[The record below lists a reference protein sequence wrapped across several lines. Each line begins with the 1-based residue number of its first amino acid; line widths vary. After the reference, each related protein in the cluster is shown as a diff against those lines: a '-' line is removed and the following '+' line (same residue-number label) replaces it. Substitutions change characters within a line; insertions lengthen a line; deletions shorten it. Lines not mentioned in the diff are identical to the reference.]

1 MQLIIDFFLTL
12 ARSISTGSFL
22 SDELDLSGEKNYYSY
37 ILENDRILLCPGSCY
52 SKVHDVLKRPGID
65 ICVIISGCIG
75 LTYIIPKVSGLF
87 ESISSCV
94 SSKYKE
100 LKGKMKRSL

>member
-1 MQLIIDFFLTL
+1 M
-12 ARSISTGSFL
+12 
-22 SDELDLSGEKNYYSY
+22 
-37 ILENDRILLCPGSCY
+37 
-52 SKVHDVLKRPGID
+52 KRPGID
-65 ICVIISGCIG
+65 IRVIISGCIG

-87 ESISSCV
+87 ESISSYV